1 MDFNLVDLDE
11 DHRALQQEIREYLT
25 ELFTPDVFAH
35 EHSTGDGFNAKVYQG
50 LGARGWLYPEL
61 PVEQGGAGFSLL
73 QRKIMDVEL
82 DRQDARVMMM
92 RGTSS
97 LPMSAVRKY
106 MPPEVGGPV
115 LKACAKGEAVICLG
129 YSEPDGGSD
138 IANAKVRAVQDG
150 DMWTIN
156 GSKMWTTGAHVST
169 YTFLVTRTD
178 PDAPKH
184 KGITMFLVPLNTPG
198 VTIQA
203 IRTFSGERTNI
214 VYYEDVQIHDRYR
227 VGGVN
232 DGWSVLHGPL
242 DAEHSIGVDMSGGLT
257 ELSIGVGFAHV
268 LGRSIN
274 DVAEWAHKT
283 TGPDGRSMAEDVRVR
298 ERLGAAM
305 VEYEAGISTP
315 GPMGRVRASDALV
328 KQAAILQDL
337 LGPAGLLPMD
347 EEGSVG
353 HGDTE
358 YAHRFAQGTGTYG
371 GTVEVFRTIIAQHVL
386 GLPKASYPGSKV
398 FLAGKKKN

>member
-11 DHRALQQEIREYLT
+11 DHRALQQEIRQYLT

-35 EHSTGDGFNAKVYQG
+35 EHATGDGFNAKVYQG
-50 LGARGWLYPEL
+50 LGSRGWLYPEL

-106 MPPEVGGPV
+106 MPGEVADPV
-115 LKACAKGEAVICLG
+115 LKACAQGEAVICLG

-184 KGITMFLVPLNTPG
+184 KGITMFLVPLHTPG

-257 ELSIGVGFAHV
+257 ELSIGAGFAQV

-283 TGPDGRSMAEDVRVR
+283 TGPDGRSMAEAVRVR

-305 VEYEAGISTP
+305 VEYEAGLSTP

-347 EEGSVG
+347 EVGSIG
-353 HGDTE
+353 HGDAE

>member
-1 MDFNLVDLDE
+1 MDFALVDLDE
-11 DHRALQQEIREYLT
+11 EHRALQQEIREYLG

-35 EHSTGDGFNAKVYQG
+35 EHETGDGFNSKVYKG
-50 LGARGWLYPEL
+50 LGAKGWLYPEL

-106 MPPEVGGPV
+106 MPAEVSQPI
-115 LKACAKGEAVICLG
+115 LKACAQGEAVICLG

-178 PDAPKH
+178 PEAPKH
-184 KGITMFLVPLNTPG
+184 KGITMFLVPLDTPG
-198 VTIQA
+198 VTIQG

-274 DVAEWAHKT
+274 DVAAWAHKT
-283 TGPDGRSMAEDVRVR
+283 TGPDGRSMAEDIRVR
-298 ERLGAAM
+298 ERLGAAL
-305 VEYEAGISTP
+305 VEFEAGVSTP

-337 LGPAGLLPMD
+337 VGPAGLLPMD
-347 EEGSVG
+347 EEGSIG
-353 HGDTE
+353 HGDVE

-398 FLAGKKKN
+398 FLAGKKKG

>member
-1 MDFNLVDLDE
+1 MDFSLIDLDDE
-11 DHRALQQEIREYLT
+11 QRALQQEIRAYLA
-25 ELFTPDVFAH
+25 ELFTPDVFKEEH
-35 EHSTGDGFNAKVYQG
+35 ETGSGFNTRVYEG
-50 LGARGWLYPEL
+50 LGKRGWLFPEL
-61 PVEQGGAGFSLL
+61 PVEQGGAGFTPL
-73 QRKIMDVEL
+73 QQKIMGIEIA
-82 DRQDARVMMM
+82 RQDARVMMM
-92 RGTSS
+92 RGVTS
-97 LPMSAVRKY
+97 LPMSAVRKH
-106 MPPEVGGPV
+106 MRADVADPI
-115 LKACAKGEAVICLG
+115 LKACAEGKAVMCLG

-184 KGITMFLVPLNTPG
+184 KGITMFLVPLDTPG
-198 VTIQA
+198 VTIQG

-214 VYYEDVQIHDRYR
+214 VYYEDVQLHDRYR
-227 VGGVN
+227 LGGVN

-242 DAEHSIGVDMSGGLT
+242 DAEHSIGIDMSEGLT
-257 ELSIGVGFAHV
+257 DPSVGVGFARV
-268 LGRSIN
+268 LGESIN
-274 DVAEWAHKT
+274 EVAEWAHKT
-283 TGPDGRSMAEDVRVR
+283 VSPDGRSMAEDTRVR

-305 VEYEAGISTP
+305 VDFEAGLSTP

-328 KQAAILQDL
+328 KQSAILQDL

-353 HGDTE
+353 KGDAE

-398 FLAGKKKN
+398 FLAGKKKS